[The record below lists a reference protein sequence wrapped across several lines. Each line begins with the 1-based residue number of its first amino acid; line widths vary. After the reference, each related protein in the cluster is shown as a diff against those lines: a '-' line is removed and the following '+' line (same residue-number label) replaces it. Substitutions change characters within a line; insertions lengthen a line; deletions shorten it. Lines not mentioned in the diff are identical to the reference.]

1 MGGGVSKKALEDAQA
16 EVAAARADAQR
27 AKSELETARR
37 EAATTATRAAEDGA
51 LARAAATELEASL
64 QREKVALEQKEAENQ
79 DLAAQ
84 NNELEEALEIMRR
97 KQQKRVMK
105 LAAKAFQRRG
115 GRGVGE
121 NSIGGGMSD
130 SGINIEISGSQ
141 LEDGS
146 VVSDLSSQDTMMVQ
160 LTTTMENAARG
171 DPIYDSLAAK
181 IDRLQGRLDH
191 EKKEKL
197 QLSETMLAATSEN
210 IQLQQQQQ
218 VSSSAMGGLPSDY
231 PPGPTSIVDLQGSI
245 GTMSQATPIG
255 FTAPV
260 YGTYG
265 SVSSGLAHGTTS
277 SILGGARPN
286 SSFGRPVVTSSPSVT
301 LGRTLVTVGRTRDYA
316 VIVDASSSMRL
327 LERSPGAVS
336 IRTSGR
342 SRWELAREAL
352 ELIVPTVVERDD
364 DVSGPLSSLTN
375 LALFI
380 VPHRK

>member
-364 DVSGPLSSLTN
+364 DVSGPSL
-375 LALFI
+375 
-380 VPHRK
+380 R